1 MAKQGECKENLQR
14 TCRKI
19 SIQSYKVNQLHSV
32 INDFWIN
39 ETGDLEVVIRYKPQ
53 DWFELGLGI
62 SAATFI
68 GCISYLLY
76 DWRREGRVQ

>member
-1 MAKQGECKENLQR
+1 
-14 TCRKI
+14 
-19 SIQSYKVNQLHSV
+19 V